1 LASRPKASPAA
12 RGSRPSG
19 AATRPKSSDPLSAIG
34 RFLPLPLPVPDWS
47 KPIILLLLVLAGGLA
62 VRSRLATIR
71 ARGLAGEREELV
83 HDLDAMQ
90 DALVPS
96 VPAQLRDLGLSVAY
110 RPADGPAAGGDFYDA
125 FPVGENGVAILL
137 GDASGH
143 GREALARSALT
154 RYTLR
159 AYVEAGL
166 EPRAALKLAGQ
177 VLSGENGEEFTTIAV
192 ALYDS
197 TAGTLTYAA
206 AGHPPPILL
215 GPSAHEPVTACSSP
229 PVGWDAPTGRRQT
242 TVTLPAGALACFF
255 SDGLTES
262 RAAGRML
269 GRDGLARILAEL
281 GPGPSAAALLE
292 RVRAN
297 ADEAPDDMAACILLP
312 GPGSASTAPGT
323 RTEALELD
331 AAELA
336 GPKPERFLLACGIP
350 DGETPTVLAQA
361 RKTAAQ
367 HGAALLR
374 VRLDAAGSC
383 ASAVP
388 PTPAR
393 TVTGADS
400 PAGLGQLLS
409 A

>member
-1 LASRPKASPAA
+1 VAAAPAA
-12 RGSRPSG
+12 SAGARRSRAPDT
-19 AATRPKSSDPLSAIG
+19 ATRPKSGDPLSAIG
-34 RFLPLPLPVPDWS
+34 RLLPLPLPVPDWS
-47 KPIILLLLVLAGGLA
+47 KPIILLLLALAGGLA
-62 VRSRLATIR
+62 VRSRLVTRR
-71 ARGLAGEREELV
+71 ARGLEGERRELV
-83 HDLDAMQ
+83 DDLDAMQ
-90 DALVPS
+90 AALVPS
-96 VPAQLRDLGLSVAY
+96 VPVRLGDLGLSVAY

-125 FPVGENGVAILL
+125 FPVGEGRVAILL

-177 VLSGENGEEFTTIAV
+177 VLSGGNGEEFTTIAV
-192 ALYDS
+192 ALYD
-197 TAGTLTYAA
+197 TATATLTYAA

-215 GPSAHEPVTACSSP
+215 GPSAHEPATACSSP

-242 TVTLPAGALACFF
+242 TVTLAAGALACFF

-269 GRDGLARILAEL
+269 ERDGLTKILHEL
-281 GPGPSAAALLE
+281 GPSPSAIRLLE
-292 RVRAN
+292 RVRAK
-297 ADEAPDDMAACILLP
+297 ADDATDDMAACILLP
-312 GPGSASTAPGT
+312 RSDPTTLNARIET
-323 RTEALELD
+323 LELD

-336 GPKPERFLLACGIP
+336 GAKAERFLACGTAHDEIP
-350 DGETPTVLAQA
+350 AVLAHA
-361 RKTAAQ
+361 REIAEE

-374 VRLDAAGSC
+374 VQLDATGSL
-383 ASAVP
+383 ATAFAPPPSHTAIGARPTTGSAEI
-388 PTPAR
+388 
-393 TVTGADS
+393 
-400 PAGLGQLLS
+400 LS